1 MSNMTEI
8 PTIENV
14 SIPQVNAI
22 EGTKVETNQPSAEA
36 ETFGNT
42 SAKIEDNSIV
52 VGKNDVPSA
61 DIKIVGTNI
70 PVSMGFIPLEGSGD
84 FRISALREK
93 MLNQEPTD

>member
-1 MSNMTEI
+1 MGDII
-8 PTIENV
+8 PTIENIN
-14 SIPQVNAI
+14 IPQTNI
-22 EGTKVETNQPSAEA
+22 SEGLKVETNQPSVEA
-36 ETFGNT
+36 ETFVNT

-52 VGKNDVPSA
+52 VGKDDVPKA